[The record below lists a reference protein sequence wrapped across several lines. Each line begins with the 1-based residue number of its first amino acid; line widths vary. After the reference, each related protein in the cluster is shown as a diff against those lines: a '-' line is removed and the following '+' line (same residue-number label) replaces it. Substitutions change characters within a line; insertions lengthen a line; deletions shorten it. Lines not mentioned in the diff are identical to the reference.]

1 MGTKV
6 AAPPPR
12 DYYAETRDTLKA
24 QLELAP
30 ERYAGE
36 LKYAPLYQ
44 QLQMDL
50 MKQAAPGM
58 MEMYNL
64 YAPQL
69 GQVESQVRSQS
80 RSSDI
85 ADISRLGP
93 EAMAAARRANPMQAS
108 IVDSM
113 LQQANSGM
121 MAGSALTPDQQRM
134 VQQQTRAG
142 LQARGMNGQAS
153 GAMLEALNSAYAGSG
168 VQQQRAQYATG
179 AMGASQAL
187 YGDVFQQ
194 VLGRPSQSFGMTG
207 GFAGASKSFNPGQ
220 LFNPESQYA
229 GDIYNQNYQ
238 GQLAANTASA
248 ANSAALT
255 GGIIGGVGKIAGG
268 ILSAPAGSIAGK
280 MFGF

>member
-12 DYYAETRDTLKA
+12 DYYAETRDTLRA

-30 ERYAGE
+30 QRYAGE

-168 VQQQRAQYATG
+168 VQQQRAQYASG
-179 AMGASQAL
+179 GMGASQAL

-207 GFAGASKSFNPGQ
+207 GFAGASQSFNPGQ

-268 ILSAPAGSIAGK
+268 ILSAPAGSITGK